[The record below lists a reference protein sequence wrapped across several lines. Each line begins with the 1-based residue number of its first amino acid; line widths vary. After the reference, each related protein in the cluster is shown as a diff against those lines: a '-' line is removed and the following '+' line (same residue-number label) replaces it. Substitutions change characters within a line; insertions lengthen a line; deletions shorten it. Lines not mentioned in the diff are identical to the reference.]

1 MIEKKV
7 IIHSSIISE
16 ELAESLKQ
24 VKFLHWDDSGHT
36 RTRPAEYG
44 FTIMPT
50 PIKDGPE
57 PENIDSEDNRPII
70 AWWFICIVPDDFLPP
85 EGVTVE
91 NA

>member
-7 IIHSSIISE
+7 IINSPIISE
-16 ELAESLKQ
+16 ELAENLKQ
-24 VKFLHWDDSGHT
+24 VKFLHWDDSSHT
-36 RTRPAEYG
+36 RTRPAKYG

-57 PENIDSEDNRPII
+57 LENIESEDNRPTIG
-70 AWWFICIVPDDFLPP
+70 WWFICIVPDDFLPP

-91 NA
+91 NV